1 MADNVTLSAILSS
14 HLKQPISMKIFLLV
28 LLAIGL
34 PVQAEVYKCTIK
46 PNKTIYQATPCASD
60 MAEQKIDTKPRSAE
74 QEAVAAEASKKWQ
87 SKYSA
92 QQATEKAAEKAA
104 IKAEKEK
111 QPRNIIVQV
120 IQRPP
125 PQLHMRKPSRRSKMS
140 LR

>member
-1 MADNVTLSAILSS
+1 MADNARLSAILSS
-14 HLKQPISMKIFLLV
+14 HLKQPISMKILLLV
-28 LLAIGL
+28 LLAIVL

-46 PNKTIYQATPCASD
+46 PNKTIYQATPCFSEID
-60 MAEQKIDTKPRSAE
+60 EQKIHTKPRSAE
-74 QEAVAAEASKKWQ
+74 QEASAALALKKWE

-111 QPRNIIVQV
+111 QPRNVIVQI

-125 PQLHMRKPSRRSKMS
+125 PQLRMRKPSRRRMMN

>member
-1 MADNVTLSAILSS
+1 
-14 HLKQPISMKIFLLV
+14 MKIFLLALMV
-28 LLAIGL
+28 ISF
-34 PVQAEVYKCTIK
+34 PVQAAIYKCTIN
-46 PNKTIYQATPCASD
+46 PYKTIYQATPCASD
-60 MAEQKIDTKPRSAE
+60 VGEQKIDTKLRSAKD
-74 QEAVAAEASKKWQ
+74 EAAAAEASKKWQ

-92 QQATEKAAEKAA
+92 QQAAEKAAEKAA

-125 PQLHMRKPSRRSKMS
+125 PQLQMRKPSRRSMMN

>member
-74 QEAVAAEASKKWQ
+74 QEAAAAEASKKWQ

-92 QQATEKAAEKAA
+92 QQATEKAA

>member
-1 MADNVTLSAILSS
+1 
-14 HLKQPISMKIFLLV
+14 MKGLLLV
-28 LLAIGL
+28 LLGIVL
-34 PVQAEVYKCTIK
+34 PVQAQVFKCTIK
-46 PNKTIYQATPCASD
+46 PYKTLYQSTPCASD
-60 MAEQKIDTKPRSAE
+60 MAEQKIDTKLRSAKD
-74 QEAVAAEASKKWQ
+74 EAAAAEASKKWQ

-92 QQATEKAAEKAA
+92 QQAAEKAAEKAA

-125 PQLHMRKPSRRSKMS
+125 PQLHMRKPSRRSMMN

>member
-1 MADNVTLSAILSS
+1 
-14 HLKQPISMKIFLLV
+14 MKIFLLALMV
-28 LLAIGL
+28 ISF
-34 PVQAEVYKCTIK
+34 PVQAAIYKCTIN
-46 PNKTIYQATPCASD
+46 PYKTIYQATPCASD
-60 MAEQKIDTKPRSAE
+60 VGEQKIDTKLRSAND
-74 QEAVAAEASKKWQ
+74 EAAAAEASKKWQ

-92 QQATEKAAEKAA
+92 QQAAEKAA

-125 PQLHMRKPSRRSKMS
+125 PQLQMRKPSRRSMMN